1 MTSLSAAVSQNGVEL
16 RWITATEVNNYGF
29 DVERR
34 TEAVPQWYKIGFVQ
48 GGGTSAS
55 PRQYTFVDADIHP
68 GDYSYRIKLRDNNGS
83 FTYTAA
89 LEVGVGLAP
98 KDFSLSQNYPNP
110 FNPSTT
116 IGFALPTSGRVVL
129 KVYDLLGR
137 EMATLLDGQRA
148 AGTYNLSFN
157 AAEYSSGVYLYR
169 LSALGNDGRKFVST
183 KRLTLIK

>member
-1 MTSLSAAVSQNGVEL
+1 
-16 RWITATEVNNYGF
+16 
-29 DVERR
+29 
-34 TEAVPQWYKIGFVQ
+34 
-48 GGGTSAS
+48 
-55 PRQYTFVDADIHP
+55 
-68 GDYSYRIKLRDNNGS
+68 
-83 FTYTAA
+83 
-89 LEVGVGLAP
+89 LAP